1 MKFCIL
7 AMTLVLVGCAPGG
20 SNRSWEEPRPVAVP
34 GGSLVPSEKVT
45 RSKLG
50 NGVDV
55 LVLEDHRLPR
65 VVLGVTLRRGAGAVD
80 RDRAGLA
87 DFTAA
92 LMERGAGDRGA
103 LELARAV
110 DEIGASFAVSAG
122 WDSMRVSVSGLSRD
136 LDRLL
141 EILADTTLRPRFE
154 ASEAAKVVAE
164 QRAALRKALE
174 DPNVRAR
181 WETSGLLYPGHRY
194 GRPVSGTPASLEN
207 LGVSKAREFHG
218 HVFVPGNAILSVS
231 SDAAPTEIRKQLE
244 RRFGDWK
251 PGAVAPEASAP
262 PSPTP
267 GAMEIVVVDRPDLTQ
282 ARIFV
287 AQGGIP
293 RRSPDRIAAILVN
306 SVLGGSGFSS
316 RLMAKIRGVEGLVYG
331 VHSGF
336 AMRRRAG
343 PFAMSTS
350 TRVAEAGRVVDL
362 LLEEFEGIRQ
372 RPPTE
377 AELARVKSFVTG
389 RFALNLE
396 TSDAV
401 IASLVSLDVYDLPE
415 DSLETYRSRVAA
427 VDTEGAARVARD
439 VFHPENVVI
448 VVVGPAAELVPQ
460 LERRGG
466 VRVVPNDPA
475 GAKGPGYS
483 P

>member
-1 MKFCIL
+1 MKFRIL
-7 AMTLVLVGCAPGG
+7 AMTLVLVGCAPG
-20 SNRSWEEPRPVAVP
+20 STHRSWEQPQPSATP
-34 GGSLVPSEKVT
+34 SGSLVPSEKVT
-45 RSKLG
+45 LSKLE
-50 NGVDV
+50 NGADV

-65 VVLGVTLRRGAGAVD
+65 VVLGVTLRRGAGSVD
-80 RDRAGLA
+80 RERAGLA

-110 DEIGASFAVSAG
+110 DEIGASFGVSAG
-122 WDSMRVSVSGLSRD
+122 WDSMRVAVSGLSRD

-141 EILADTTLRPRFE
+141 EILADATLRPRFE
-154 ASEAAKVVAE
+154 SSEATKVVSE

-174 DPNVRAR
+174 DPDVRAR
-181 WETSGLLYPGHRY
+181 WEASALLYPEHRY
-194 GRPVSGTPASLEN
+194 GRPLSGTPASLED
-207 LGVSKAREFHG
+207 LGVSKARDFHG
-218 HVFVPGNAILSVS
+218 HVFVPENAILSVS
-231 SDAAPTEIRKQLE
+231 GDIDPADIRKRLE

-251 PGAVAPEASAP
+251 SESVASEAPESPA
-262 PSPTP
+262 PTP
-267 GAMEIVVVDRPDLTQ
+267 EAMKIVVVDRPDLTQ
-282 ARIFV
+282 ARILV
-287 AQGGIP
+287 AQGGLP
-293 RRSPDRIAAILVN
+293 RNSPDRIAAILVN

-331 VHSGF
+331 VSSGF

-343 PFAMSTS
+343 PFLISTS

-362 LLEEFEGIRQ
+362 LLAEFDGIRQ

-401 IASLVSLDVYDLPE
+401 VGSLVSLNVYDLPE

-427 VDTEGAARVARD
+427 VDVESAARVARD
-439 VFHPENVVI
+439 VFHPGNVVI
-448 VVVGPAAELVPQ
+448 VVVGPAAELAPQ
-460 LERRGG
+460 LEPRGD
-466 VRVVPNDPA
+466 VRVVPNDPT
-475 GAKGPGYS
+475 GAQGPSYS

>member
-1 MKFCIL
+1 
-7 AMTLVLVGCAPGG
+7 
-20 SNRSWEEPRPVAVP
+20 
-34 GGSLVPSEKVT
+34 
-45 RSKLG
+45 
-50 NGVDV
+50 
-55 LVLEDHRLPR
+55 
-65 VVLGVTLRRGAGAVD
+65 
-80 RDRAGLA
+80 
-87 DFTAA
+87 
-92 LMERGAGDRGA
+92 
-103 LELARAV
+103 
-110 DEIGASFAVSAG
+110 
-122 WDSMRVSVSGLSRD
+122 VSGLSRD

-174 DPNVRAR
+174 DPDVRAR
-181 WETSGLLYPGHRY
+181 WEASALLYPNHRY
-194 GRPVSGTPASLEN
+194 GRPVSGTPTSLEN

-218 HVFVPGNAILSVS
+218 RVFVPGNAILSVS
-231 SDAAPTEIRKQLE
+231 GDVDPVEIRKQLE

-251 PGAVAPEASAP
+251 PGAVVPEASAP
-262 PSPTP
+262 PAPTP

-282 ARIFV
+282 ARIRV

-293 RRSPDRIAAILVN
+293 RESPDRIAAILVN

-316 RLMAKIRGVEGLVYG
+316 RLMAKIRGVEGLVYS

-377 AELARVKSFVTG
+377 AELTRVKSFVTG

-415 DSLETYRSRVAA
+415 NSLETYRSRVAA
-427 VDTEGAARVARD
+427 VDAEDAARVARD